1 MSTNKDKNQ
10 QKHNKYILL
19 ARKLASGLLSLNTLN
34 HQEIDQQLLD

>member
-1 MSTNKDKNQ
+1 MSTNKDKNIRS
-10 QKHNKYILL
+10 ILL